1 MIYIAICD
9 DQIHQIERIK
19 KCIEN
24 MNLKE
29 VNIYTFTD
37 EKEMISFCKNKNR
50 NFIFILD
57 IVLQNKVSGID
68 IAKKINHL
76 FEQPIVL
83 FIRNYLEKVTD
94 IFEVDHC
101 YFIYKPELERRLKDA
116 LEKAIQIYNNNSR
129 TISFKSGMD
138 TFVVPLSDIYSI
150 ERIKRYSLIKC
161 KDHTYRVLDD
171 FQALFPKLNGYFHQ
185 CHQCYIVNFMNVK
198 EFNKKEFILKD
209 HSYVPISRSR
219 LKETEYSFQMFL
231 KGL

>member
-83 FIRNYLEKVTD
+83 FISNYLEKVTD
-94 IFEVDHC
+94 IFEADH
-101 YFIYKPELERRLKDA
+101 
-116 LEKAIQIYNNNSR
+116 
-129 TISFKSGMD
+129 
-138 TFVVPLSDIYSI
+138 
-150 ERIKRYSLIKC
+150 
-161 KDHTYRVLDD
+161 
-171 FQALFPKLNGYFHQ
+171 
-185 CHQCYIVNFMNVK
+185 
-198 EFNKKEFILKD
+198 
-209 HSYVPISRSR
+209 
-219 LKETEYSFQMFL
+219 
-231 KGL
+231 